1 MLSKEEREALI
12 FAQEV
17 LQQQI
22 KDWKRDL
29 VRFEDAGDRVQ
40 TRLLNNWID
49 EHQKSSDGLTQLLSW
64 SSVREYNDVVGDAF
78 KNEEERR

>member
-64 SSVREYNDVVGDAF
+64 SSVREYNDVVGDAL